1 MRLAGD
7 EDFGSTLSEHL
18 AQGIETEDTV
28 QGVGKLPGEY
38 VTVMPKEY
46 MT

>member
-1 MRLAGD
+1 MRLVGD
-7 EDFGSTLSEHL
+7 EDFGSTLTERL

-28 QGVGKLPGEY
+28 QGVGKLPGEH
-38 VTVMPKEY
+38 VAAMPKEY